1 MKKKAKKKKSKPKK
15 EKLSKWYEE
24 QLAEKDK
31 IIDGLKKENELL
43 LATAL
48 RQGLRTKEIFEKAEK
63 AIKKKQKQHCLE

>member
-31 IIDGLKKENELL
+31 IIEGLKKTNELL

-48 RQGLRTKEIFEKAEK
+48 RQGLRTKEIFEKAEN
-63 AIKKKQKQHCLE
+63 AIKKK